1 MNHDD
6 RELQVLR
13 AIQAGN
19 TVEEI
24 AEALGCSMQ
33 TVYRVYRHARGKGGK
48 RVFNRQR
55 RIKEEATRSSRGHN

>member
-1 MNHDD
+1 MDHDD
-6 RELQVLR
+6 SELEVLR
-13 AIQAGN
+13 AVQAGN

-55 RIKEEATRSSRGHN
+55 RIKEEAARLRRGDY